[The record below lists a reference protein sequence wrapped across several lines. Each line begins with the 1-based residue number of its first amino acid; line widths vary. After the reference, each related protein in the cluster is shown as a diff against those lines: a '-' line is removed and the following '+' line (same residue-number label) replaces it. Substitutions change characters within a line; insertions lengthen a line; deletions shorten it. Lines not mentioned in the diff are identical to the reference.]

1 MDVAGGGTYSPD
13 FAYVIEYDDGQK
25 QLNLIIET
33 KDKEKRA
40 LFNDEKQKI
49 KHAQKLFISLKQG
62 FEVRFETQFNNA
74 QIKEILQQAIRE
86 TVVD

>member
-1 MDVAGGGTYSPD
+1 M
-13 FAYVIEYDDGQK
+13 IEYDDGQK